1 MQRSDEGKCIYVEG
15 RTLFRLR
22 TLIGWWWYRC
32 LFFDDCRHHKLI
44 SLTRELAS
52 PRVSLPYSA
61 KCAPVLLSIEELLG
75 VRKRPPYLLD
85 FTHIRPRRAANE
97 GDESPSF
104 SSSFPRERDAT
115 SQEMRL
121 RPFSMTLFP
130 SLKLIRQNSGCL
142 MFLLDTYHFFSWCSR
157 GCEMVRYSLMQS

>member
-1 MQRSDEGKCIYVEG
+1 MQRSDEGKCIDVEG
-15 RTLFRLR
+15 RSLFRLR

-75 VRKRPPYLLD
+75 VRKRPQMYKIEINIPKSQSEQQAIANILSDMDAEIAGLEQKRDKTRALKQGMMQELL
-85 FTHIRPRRAANE
+85 T
-97 GDESPSF
+97 GK
-104 SSSFPRERDAT
+104 T
-115 SQEMRL
+115 RL
-121 RPFSMTLFP
+121 
-130 SLKLIRQNSGCL
+130 I
-142 MFLLDTYHFFSWCSR
+142 
-157 GCEMVRYSLMQS
+157 